1 MKPETDQTEPA
12 EEPSETSCLM
22 IEPTGGVHLQPNLET
37 KIPDINIQVPEIEKA
52 LKNDAFFLLSAR
64 PKCIFLTLFANLAPP
79 AVFSLFEAWFSI

>member
-22 IEPTGGVHLQPNLET
+22 IEPTGGVHSQPNLET

-64 PKCIFLTLFANLAPP
+64 PKCIFLTLF
-79 AVFSLFEAWFSI
+79 VSSGCQFSTPCSFLFI